1 MQLVSWAYDLAE
13 SLLADDLPRRWAHSR
28 RVYEQALTLAPALG
42 ADAELLA
49 AAAIAH
55 DVGYAEV
62 AVDTGQH
69 MIDGA
74 RYLRDVVGADPRLCS
89 IVAFHTSS
97 PWEASELGLAD
108 ALAEF
113 GPADTD
119 LVDAITY
126 CDLTSSPTGEL
137 VDPAHRLSEVLERY
151 GPEHVVFRAVSA
163 ARPELLERVARVR
176 ERQAEAAA
184 ARIS

>member
-1 MQLVSWAYDLAE
+1 MQLAKWAHDLAE
-13 SLLADDLPRRWAHSR
+13 SLLADSLPKRWAHSQ
-28 RVYEQALTLAPALG
+28 RVYSQALTLAPTLG
-42 ADAELLA
+42 EDAELLA

-55 DVGYAEV
+55 DVGYAQT

-74 RYLRDVVGADPRLCS
+74 RYLRDVMGADPRLCS

-97 PWEASELGLAD
+97 SWEASELGLDD
-108 ALAEF
+108 ALNEF
-113 GPADTD
+113 GPAEPE

-126 CDLTSSPTGEL
+126 CDLTSSPVGDL
-137 VDPAHRLSEVLERY
+137 VDPAERLSEVLERY

-163 ARPELLERVARVR
+163 ARPELLARVARVR
-176 ERQAEAAA
+176 QRLAKTIAVKLN
-184 ARIS
+184 

>member
-1 MQLVSWAYDLAE
+1 MQLAKWAHDLAE
-13 SLLADDLPRRWAHSR
+13 SLLAEDLPRRWAHSQ
-28 RVYEQALTLAPALG
+28 RVYAQALALAPALG
-42 ADAELLA
+42 PDAELLA

-55 DVGYAEV
+55 DVGYAEQ

-113 GPADTD
+113 GPAEPE

-126 CDLTSSPTGEL
+126 CDLTSSPVGDL
-137 VDPAHRLSEVLERY
+137 VDPAHRLAEVLERY
-151 GPEHVVFRAVSA
+151 GPGHVVFRAVSA

-176 ERQAEAAA
+176 ERQAEAVA
-184 ARIS
+184 ARLS

>member
-1 MQLVSWAYDLAE
+1 MQLAKWAHDLAE
-13 SLLADDLPRRWAHSR
+13 SLFAEPLPRRWAHSQ
-28 RVYEQALTLAPALG
+28 RVYAQTLALGPALG
-42 ADAELLA
+42 SDAELLA
-49 AAAIAH
+49 ATIAH
-55 DVGYAEV
+55 DVGYAEQ

-113 GPADTD
+113 GPAEPE

-126 CDLTSSPTGEL
+126 CDLTSSPVGDL
-137 VDPAHRLSEVLERY
+137 VDPAHRLTEVLERY
-151 GPEHVVFRAVSA
+151 GPDHVVFRAVSA

-176 ERQAEAAA
+176 ERQAEAVA
-184 ARIS
+184 ARLS

>member
-1 MQLVSWAYDLAE
+1 MQLANWAHDLAE
-13 SLLADDLPRRWAHSR
+13 SLLAEALPQRWAHSQ
-28 RVYEQALTLAPALG
+28 RVYSQALTLAPALG
-42 ADAELLA
+42 DDAELLA

-55 DVGYAEV
+55 DIGYAKV

-97 PWEASELGLAD
+97 SWEATELGLAD
-108 ALAEF
+108 ALGEF
-113 GPADTD
+113 ELTD
-119 LVDAITY
+119 PELVDAITY
-126 CDLTSSPTGEL
+126 CDLTSSPVGDL
-137 VDPAHRLSEVLERY
+137 VDPAARLSEVLERY

-163 ARPELLERVARVR
+163 ARPELMARVARVR
-176 ERQAEAAA
+176 RRHAESMVAKL
-184 ARIS
+184 S

>member
-1 MQLVSWAYDLAE
+1 MQLGKWAYDLAE
-13 SLLADDLPRRWAHSR
+13 SLLAEDLPRRWAHSQ
-28 RVYEQALTLAPALG
+28 RVYAQALTLVPSLG

-55 DVGYAEV
+55 DVGYARS

-97 PWEASELGLAD
+97 PWEASELGLED
-108 ALAEF
+108 ALGEF
-113 GPADTD
+113 GPAEPA

-126 CDLTSSPTGEL
+126 CDLTSSPVGEL
-137 VDPAHRLSEVLERY
+137 VDPIRRLSEVLERY

-163 ARPELLERVARVR
+163 AKPELLERVARVR
-176 ERQAEAAA
+176 ERQAEAVA
-184 ARIS
+184 ARLS

>member
-1 MQLVSWAYDLAE
+1 MQLVKWAHDLAE
-13 SLLADDLPRRWAHSR
+13 SLLADSLPRRWAHSQ
-28 RVYEQALTLAPALG
+28 RVYSQALTLAPALG
-42 ADAELLA
+42 EDAELLA
-49 AAAIAH
+49 AAAIVH
-55 DVGYAEV
+55 DVGYARA

-74 RYLRDVVGADPRLCS
+74 RYLRDVVGADLRLCS

-97 PWEASELGLAD
+97 SWEASELGLDD

-113 GPADTD
+113 GPTEPE

-126 CDLTSSPTGEL
+126 CDLTSTPAGGL
-137 VDPAHRLSEVLERY
+137 VDPAERLSEVLERY

-163 ARPELLERVARVR
+163 ARPELMARVARVR
-176 ERQAEAAA
+176 RRRAEVVEAKLN
-184 ARIS
+184 

>member
-1 MQLVSWAYDLAE
+1 MQLAKWAHALAESMLAE
-13 SLLADDLPRRWAHSR
+13 SLPNRWAHSK
-28 RVYEQALTLAPALG
+28 RVYSQALTLAPALG

-55 DVGYAEV
+55 DVGYAQA

-74 RYLRDVVGADPRLCS
+74 RYLRDVAGADPRLCS
-89 IVAFHTSS
+89 LVAFHTSS
-97 PWEASELGLAD
+97 PWEASELGLSD

-113 GPADTD
+113 GPAEPD

-126 CDLTSSPTGEL
+126 CDLTSSPVGAL
-137 VDPAHRLSEVLERY
+137 VDPDERLAEVLARY
-151 GPEHVVFRAVSA
+151 GPEHVVYQAVSA
-163 ARPELLERVARVR
+163 ARPELLARVARVR
-176 ERQAEAAA
+176 QRSLDAEL
-184 ARIS
+184 SDLS

>member
-1 MQLVSWAYDLAE
+1 MQLVKWAHDLSE
-13 SLLADDLPRRWAHSR
+13 SLLSESLPRRWAHSQ
-28 RVYEQALTLAPALG
+28 RVYSQALSLAPVLG
-42 ADAELLA
+42 EDAELLA

-55 DVGYAEV
+55 DIGYARA

-74 RYLRDVVGADPRLCS
+74 RYLRDVAGADPRLCS

-97 PWEASELGLAD
+97 SWEASELGLDD
-108 ALAEF
+108 ALNEL
-113 GPADTD
+113 GPAEPE

-126 CDLTSSPTGEL
+126 CDLTSSPVGAL
-137 VDPAHRLSEVLERY
+137 VDPAERLAEVLERY

-163 ARPELLERVARVR
+163 ARPELMARVARVR
-176 ERQAEAAA
+176 QRSEAVAAEL
-184 ARIS
+184 S

>member
-1 MQLVSWAYDLAE
+1 MQLAKWAHDLAE
-13 SLLADDLPRRWAHSR
+13 SLLAEDLPRRWAHSQ
-28 RVYEQALTLAPALG
+28 RVYVQALALAPVLG
-42 ADAELLA
+42 PDAELLA

-55 DVGYAEV
+55 DVGYAEQV
-62 AVDTGQH
+62 VDTGQH
-69 MIDGA
+69 LLDGA

-97 PWEASELGLAD
+97 PWEAFELGLAD

-113 GPADTD
+113 GSADPE

-126 CDLTSSPTGEL
+126 CDLTSSPVGDL

-151 GPEHVVFRAVSA
+151 GPDHVVFRAVPA

-176 ERQAEAAA
+176 E
-184 ARIS
+184 

>member
-1 MQLVSWAYDLAE
+1 MQLAKWAHDLAE
-13 SLLADDLPRRWAHSR
+13 SMLADSLPRRWAHSQ
-28 RVYEQALTLAPALG
+28 RVYFQALTLAPTLG
-42 ADAELLA
+42 EDAELLA

-55 DVGYAEV
+55 DIGYAQA

-97 PWEASELGLAD
+97 SWEASELGLAD
-108 ALAEF
+108 ALNEF
-113 GPADTD
+113 GPAEPE

-126 CDLTSSPTGEL
+126 CDLTSSPVGDL
-137 VDPAHRLSEVLERY
+137 VDPAERLSEVLERY
-151 GPEHVVFRAVSA
+151 GPEHVVFRAVSE
-163 ARPELLERVARVR
+163 ARPELMARVARVR
-176 ERQAEAAA
+176 RRRAEVAVAKL
-184 ARIS
+184 S